1 MIARLLVGLA
11 ACLLAAGA
19 RAAGPSYSFGVISQ
33 RTPVL
38 TAQYWNPLLLRT
50 IELSGVSLQLHVART
65 GPEHAAAVRAGTLDF
80 IYSNHNFLPGNDG
93 AGYRVIARPAQLA
106 VTGQLVVRSDAP
118 YNALADLQGRD
129 VVFPS
134 QSAFLGYHLPMDAL
148 LRAGIAVKPRFAG
161 NQEGAIAQLHSGA
174 ALAIGVNSQIMSEFA
189 TRENVRYRVIWSSE
203 PYYNLPILV
212 HPRVPPRD
220 VAAVQRALVE
230 LNRTPAGMKLLEASA
245 ALVQQQPPLGFVTA
259 SDADYDNVRRFYRTT
274 PLRPEP
280 P

>member
-1 MIARLLVGLA
+1 MIARLIACAAVGWI
-11 ACLLAAGA
+11 AAGA
-19 RAAGPSYSFGVISQ
+19 QAAGPTYSFGVISQ

-38 TAQYWNPLLLRT
+38 TAQYWNPLLR
-50 IELSGVSLQLHVART
+50 EVAARSGAPLELHVART

-106 VTGQLVVRSDAP
+106 VTGQIVVRADAP
-118 YNALADLQGRD
+118 YAAPGDLQGRE

-134 QSAFLGYHLPMDAL
+134 QSAFLGYHVPMDAL
-148 LRAGIAVKPRFAG
+148 LRAGIAVTPRFAG
-161 NQEGAIAQLHSGA
+161 NQEGAIAQLQSGA

-189 TRENVRYRVIWSSE
+189 AREGVRYRVLWSSDA
-203 PYYNLPILV
+203 YYNLPILV
-212 HPRVPPRD
+212 HPRVPAKD
-220 VAAVQRALVE
+220 VIAVQRALVE
-230 LNRTPAGMKLLEASA
+230 LNRTPAGMKLLETSA
-245 ALVQQQPPLGFVTA
+245 ALVQQQPPLGFVIA
-259 SDADYDNVRRFYRTT
+259 GDADYDNVRRFYRTT

>member
-1 MIARLLVGLA
+1 LIGRLVAFA
-11 ACLLAAGA
+11 AASLIAAGA
-19 RAAGPSYSFGVISQ
+19 QAAGPTYSFGVISQ

-38 TAQYWNPLLLRT
+38 TAQYWNPLLLDVAAR
-50 IELSGVSLQLHVART
+50 SGVQLQLHVART

-106 VTGQLVVRSDAP
+106 VTGQIVVRPDAP
-118 YNALADLQGRD
+118 YATLGDLQGREL
-129 VVFPS
+129 VFPS
-134 QSAFLGYHLPMDAL
+134 QSAFLGYHVPMDAL
-148 LRAGIAVKPRFAG
+148 LRAGIAVQPRFAG
-161 NQEGAIAQLHSGA
+161 NQEGAIAQLQSGA

-189 TRENVRYRVIWSSE
+189 AREGLRYRVLWSSDA
-203 PYYNLPILV
+203 YYNLPILV
-212 HPRVPPRD
+212 HPRVPAKD
-220 VAAVQRALVE
+220 VVAVQRALVE

-245 ALVQQQPPLGFVTA
+245 ALVQQQPPLGFVDA
-259 SDADYDNVRRFYRTT
+259 SDVDYDNVRRFYRTT